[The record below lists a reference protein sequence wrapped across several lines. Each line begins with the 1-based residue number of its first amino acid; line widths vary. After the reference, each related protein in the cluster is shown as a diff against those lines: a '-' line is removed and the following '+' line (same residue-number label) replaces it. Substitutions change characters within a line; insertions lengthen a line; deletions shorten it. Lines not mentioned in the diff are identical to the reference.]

1 MRTESNTKSQ
11 IVEHLT
17 RPTPL
22 ELLLNLME

>member
-1 MRTESNTKSQ
+1 MRTESNTQSQ

-17 RPTPL
+17 RPTPH